1 MTEKRQR
8 KKQGFRVFN
17 TLRNLDIFGE
27 GVDFSI
33 SGKHSVPS
41 CAGAIMTAFVTV
53 VSLVYAWTR
62 FDVMLNY
69 ADTTFQVT
77 EDFR

>member
-1 MTEKRQR
+1 MTEKRQP
-8 KKQGFRVFN
+8 KNGGFHVFK
-17 TLRNLDIFGE
+17 TLRNIDIFGG

-33 SGKHSVPS
+33 SGKQNVPS
-41 CAGAIMTAFVTV
+41 CAGAIMTVFVTI

-69 ADTTFQVT
+69 ADTRF
-77 EDFR
+77 